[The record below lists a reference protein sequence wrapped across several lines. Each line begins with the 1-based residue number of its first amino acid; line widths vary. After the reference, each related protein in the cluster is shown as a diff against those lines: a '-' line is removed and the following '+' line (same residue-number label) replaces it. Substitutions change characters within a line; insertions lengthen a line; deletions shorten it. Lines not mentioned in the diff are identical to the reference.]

1 MCDMNLRSVTK
12 DSEGVDTVG
21 VEAAAL
27 QERTVIA
34 QLHTLTA
41 VVTAL
46 KDLHPVVLTVLQT
59 SIPECIVMSSVK
71 TV

>member
-1 MCDMNLRSVTK
+1 MNLRSIPEHS
-12 DSEGVDTVG
+12 DGVDAVG

-27 QERTVIA
+27 EERTVIT

-46 KDLHPVVLTVLQT
+46 ENLHPVVLTVLHTQRERENQ
-59 SIPECIVMSSVK
+59 SQNAL
-71 TV
+71 